1 MLVQLGGL
9 TVTPLS
15 TCIFFQLSFK
25 APCTGLLISSKVS
38 STPGKAES
46 LPSIGKQQ
54 HTFRF
59 LHSLYEEHLKACVI
73 SGDFFGLGDV
83 KELENQ
89 LKGKSRKEIQSIDVS
104 QYIDKMTIEEFCELI
119 ND

>member
-73 SGDFFGLGDV
+73 SGDFFPG
-83 KELENQ
+83 
-89 LKGKSRKEIQSIDVS
+89 
-104 QYIDKMTIEEFCELI
+104 TIKKAVVPSSLSLTKKDFRL
-119 ND
+119 